1 MIRSARLSDV
11 QALYAI
17 NRDSL
22 GYDCDMS
29 ATKAQLEKL
38 LQDSNHTILVAE
50 ENGQVIGYVHAQLY
64 ETLYF
69 KPLWNLMAL
78 AVSQNYQGKGFGAA
92 LLSKLE
98 KLAQQSNISGIR
110 VNSGIS
116 RRGAHEFYKE
126 MGYVERPEQ
135 KRFIKNWDKC

>member
-1 MIRSARLSDV
+1 MIVIYQQLRL
-11 QALYAI
+11 
-17 NRDSL
+17 
-22 GYDCDMS
+22 
-29 ATKAQLEKL
+29 KLEKL
-38 LQDSNHTILVAE
+38 LQDSHHTILVAE
-50 ENGQVIGYVHAQLY
+50 ENGHVVGYVHAQLY

-78 AVSQNYQGKGFGAA
+78 AVSQDYQEKGFGAA

-98 KLAQQSNISGIR
+98 KLAQRSNISGIR

-116 RRGAHEFYKE
+116 RRGAHAFYKK

>member
-1 MIRSARLSDV
+1 MIRSARLSDA
-11 QALYAI
+11 QALYVI

-22 GYDCDMS
+22 GYDSDMS

-50 ENGQVIGYVHAQLY
+50 ENGHVVGYVHARLY

-78 AVSQNYQGKGFGAA
+78 AVSQDYQGKGFRAA

-116 RRGAHEFYKE
+116 GALMH
-126 MGYVERPEQ
+126 
-135 KRFIKNWDKC
+135 FIKKWVMWKDQNKRDL

>member
-1 MIRSARLSDV
+1 MIRSARLSDA
-11 QALYAI
+11 QALYVI

-22 GYDCDMS
+22 GYDSDMS
-29 ATKAQLEKL
+29 ATKAQLERL
-38 LQDSNHTILVAE
+38 LQDSKHTILVAE
-50 ENGQVIGYVHAQLY
+50 ENGHVVGYVHAHLY

-78 AVSQNYQGKGFGAA
+78 AVSQDYQGKGFGAA

-98 KLAQQSNISGIR
+98 KLAQQSNISGI
-110 VNSGIS
+110 S
-116 RRGAHEFYKE
+116 RRGAHAFYKE
-126 MGYVERPEQ
+126 LGYVERPEQ